1 MRPEP
6 TSPPQAPPSPPQ
18 ALPSPPQVLQGPRP
32 LALHLALQTMAWL
45 SSRAALPALSAGSL
59 PWRPDLAKAG
69 ESLSRELASVSPED
83 FARALDAEAL
93 ARLDDFA
100 AGVLKY
106 RRFVR
111 PPRPPEPPTV
121 WQAGA
126 TRLLD
131 YAALDVAAKG
141 AAKNAAKKAAGA
153 PILVVPSLINK
164 AYICDLTESRSLMR
178 FLAGAG
184 FRPYLIDWGH
194 PGAEEKSF
202 TLTDY
207 IAGRLEDALDYVTKA
222 TRQPVGLVGYCMGG
236 LLTMALAQRRPEA
249 IKAQALLATP
259 WDFSAIDGARVR
271 MLKASAPGLA
281 KIVEAIG
288 ALPVDVLQGM
298 FASLDPFGGGLKF
311 RRFAHLNADSDAA
324 LDFVQLEDW
333 LNDGVPLAGP
343 VATECLFGWYGD
355 NDTQHGKWQVAGRPV
370 LPAEVTMPTA
380 CFVPERD
387 HIVPPASAA
396 PLASQLPKGE
406 LMSVPAGHIGMVAGS
421 RAESALYR
429 PLAAWLKRH
438 I

>member
-1 MRPEP
+1 MRPTPEP
-6 TSPPQAPPSPPQ
+6 TQMPPGPPQAPP
-18 ALPSPPQVLQGPRP
+18 GPRP

-69 ESLSRELASVSPED
+69 ENLSRELASVSPED

-93 ARLDDFA
+93 SRLDDFA

-131 YAALDVAAKG
+131 YAACDGAAKG
-141 AAKNAAKKAAGA
+141 AAKSAAKKATGA

-178 FLAGAG
+178 FLAKAG
-184 FRPYLIDWGH
+184 FRPYLVDWGH
-194 PGAEEKSF
+194 PGPDEKAF
-202 TLTDY
+202 ALTDY
-207 IAGRLEDALDYVTKA
+207 IAGRLEGALDYVTEVTK
-222 TRQPVGLVGYCMGG
+222 QPVGLVGYCMGG
-236 LLTMALAQRRPEA
+236 LLTMALAQRRPDA
-249 IKAQALLATP
+249 IAAQALLATP

-271 MLKASAPGLA
+271 MLRASAPGLA
-281 KIVEAIG
+281 KIIEALG

-311 RRFAHLNADSDAA
+311 RRFAHLKADSDAA
-324 LDFVQLEDW
+324 LEFVQLEDW

-355 NDTQHGKWQVAGRPV
+355 NDTQHGRWKIAGRPV
-370 LPAEVTMPTA
+370 LPADVTMPTA

-406 LMSVPAGHIGMVAGS
+406 LFSVPAGHIGMVAGS
-421 RAESALYR
+421 RAESSLYR
-429 PLAAWLKRH
+429 PLTAWFAKRMRGG
-438 I
+438 

>member
-6 TSPPQAPPSPPQ
+6 TNPPPGPP
-18 ALPSPPQVLQGPRP
+18 QGPRP

-59 PWRPDLAKAG
+59 PWRPDLARAG
-69 ESLSRELASVSPED
+69 ESLSRALASVRPED

-93 ARLDDFA
+93 TRLDDFA
-100 AGVLKY
+100 KGVLKY

-111 PPRPPEPPTV
+111 PPRPPEPPVV

-131 YAALDVAAKG
+131 YAAGHAAPHVAAKG
-141 AAKNAAKKAAGA
+141 AAKKRTKKKAGA
-153 PILVVPSLINK
+153 PVLVVPSLINK
-164 AYICDLTESRSLMR
+164 AYICDLTEKRSLMR
-178 FLAGAG
+178 FLAKAG
-184 FRPYLIDWGH
+184 FRPYLVDWGH
-194 PGAEEKSF
+194 PGPDEKAF

-207 IAGRLEDALDYVTKA
+207 IAGRLDAMLDRVTKA
-222 TRQPVGLVGYCMGG
+222 AKRPVGLIGYCMGG
-236 LLTMALAQRRPEA
+236 LLTMALAQHRPEA
-249 IKAQALLATP
+249 VKAQALLATP

-271 MLKASAPGLA
+271 MLRASAPGLA
-281 KIVEAIG
+281 KIVEAMG

-311 RRFAHLNADSDAA
+311 RRFAHLSDDSDAA
-324 LDFVQLEDW
+324 VEFVQLEDW

-355 NDTQHGKWQVAGRPV
+355 NDTQNGKWKIAGRPV

-387 HIVPPASAA
+387 HIVPPDSAA
-396 PLASQLPKGE
+396 PLASQLPRGE

-429 PLAAWLKRH
+429 PLAAWLERH

>member
-6 TSPPQAPPSPPQ
+6 TQTPPQSPPP
-18 ALPSPPQVLQGPRP
+18 GPRP

-45 SSRAALPALSAGSL
+45 TSRAALPALNAGSL
-59 PWRPDLAKAG
+59 PWRPDLRKAG

-93 ARLDDFA
+93 SRLDDFA

-111 PPRPPEPPTV
+111 PPRPPEPPV
-121 WQAGA
+121 AWQAGA

-131 YAALDVAAKG
+131 YAARDVAAKG
-141 AAKNAAKKAAGA
+141 AAKKTSGA
-153 PILVVPSLINK
+153 PVLVVPSLINK
-164 AYICDLTESRSLMR
+164 AYICDLTERRSLMR
-178 FLAGAG
+178 FLAKAG
-184 FRPYLIDWGH
+184 FRPYLVDWGH
-194 PGAEEKSF
+194 PGPDEKAF

-207 IAGRLEDALDYVTKA
+207 IAGRLEDMLDRVTEAIK
-222 TRQPVGLVGYCMGG
+222 QPVGLVGYCMGG

-249 IKAQALLATP
+249 IAAQALLATP

-271 MLKASAPGLA
+271 MLRASAPGLA
-281 KIVEAIG
+281 KIVEALG

-311 RRFAHLNADSDAA
+311 RRFAHIDDSSDAA
-324 LDFVQLEDW
+324 LEFVQLEDW

-355 NDTQHGKWQVAGRPV
+355 NDTQNGRWKIDGRPV
-370 LPAEVTMPTA
+370 LPADVTMPTA

-387 HIVPPASAA
+387 RIVPPASAA

-406 LMSVPAGHIGMVAGS
+406 TIPVAAGHIGMVAGS
-421 RAESALYR
+421 RAESVLYR
-429 PLAAWLKRH
+429 PLAAWLAKH